1 MAEVDKAKYFQFKS
15 KRSRILY
22 EITAL
27 IVAVMVISGLVTFF
41 LVRSS
46 QNDLIDK
53 SVDKMNEMTSNNIVS
68 ALDALMYVWM
78 QGGIAEMDLSNFNQ
92 SQFLADIA
100 QKKVSDFQKKTC
112 EGMKSLV
119 NCGFFDMEYF
129 FTVLPPSA
137 LSKDPFMLVSSD
149 ESMIY
154 NWEIPAYLM
163 EAIDAGEPYI
173 LMKDGIP
180 ELGLEGA

>member
-1 MAEVDKAKYFQFKS
+1 
-15 KRSRILY
+15 
-22 EITAL
+22 
-27 IVAVMVISGLVTFF
+27 VAVMVISGLFTFF

-92 SQFLADIA
+92 SQFLADIT
-100 QKKVSDFQKKTC
+100 QKKVSDFQKNLRGDEIPSQFRILRHGIFFHGPTFFRFVQR
-112 EGMKSLV
+112 SFYA
-119 NCGFFDMEYF
+119 GFQRREH
-129 FTVLPPSA
+129 V
-137 LSKDPFMLVSSD
+137 
-149 ESMIY
+149 Y
-154 NWEIPAYLM
+154 NWEIHAYLM